1 MVHTAKN
8 KQRIWQRVCP
18 KNVVPCSLTPTFPAG
33 MTVALVT
40 FLWLLTLL
48 ITQVASSNAA
58 PPPTPP
64 APQPAATP
72 SAATQPALDGFKLT
86 VEYWNELEKLAR
98 DVQQTVETLSN
109 KSTEKFSADTSRRL
123 AYFNTTLA
131 EKYSGAKYD
140 GVTGYVPLPNHLE
153 ASFDQY
159 LKVRKITE
167 VSPVVGRPSSRIYH
181 IQERKFECNYGPNSL
196 TCLVNKENNGNSL
209 FSEVKSTVFQNE
221 IEKIFSSGPTIRTAA
236 SAAGVAVLNDA
247 YQLFAAPQG
256 VRMDNFAED
265 FLLTEKT
272 YNLVLNHA
280 RTAYRQRHASEFSP
294 ANTAKAAESVA
305 LPDSLISLEK
315 VWEDIES
322 HGPLAVGGIILGVL
336 ALLTALCYGV
346 WRLFRNMRRDSVSD
360 TPEPDLEDFDVH
372 PAIEAHPSLAPVIPC
387 IDIPHPVEE
396 EPPSSELAV
405 LRNTTVPA
413 EAASLHEAIESIQ
426 KGEESVQDQSV
437 SMIPA
442 EEATNITVDCLV
454 ERTVAEAV
462 DKAVAEAVDKAVAE
476 AVEKAVAEAVDKAVV
491 EAVDK
496 AVAEVVWRQVTDTL
510 GETVDL
516 AVEKQVANAL
526 DKSVANA
533 VDLAIVALLDKK
545 VADAVARPVA
555 MAIDQAVD
563 VGVSQPVTEA
573 IEKAV
578 AAGVDQP
585 VAEAVSRAVAALI
598 ESRVEQEVTQ
608 AIEQAVVANVA
619 PLVTEAIEKAVA
631 SSVDQP
637 VAVAVSRAISTSIV
651 SQVPHAVIQPV
662 ALAIEQVI
670 ATGVALPVAAAI
682 EQAVATGVK
691 QPVAEA
697 VSRAVAIAIERTVPQ
712 AVVEPVAAAVEEEVA
727 ARVKQQVAEAVS
739 RTAAPMP
746 GKPEH
751 ADRTVSV
758 GIEQGTSLDCALC
771 GKKMKVGT
779 ATKGA
784 NAGRKFRVCSDYP
797 TCGNIVPISN

>member
-294 ANTAKAAESVA
+294 ANPAKAAESVA

-454 ERTVAEAV
+454 ERT
-462 DKAVAEAVDKAVAE
+462 VAEAVDKAVAE